1 MLQPTYNKLSEEIVD
16 ILVAK
21 TQSQNR
27 HFFRLLVAYY
37 FSKVASM
44 MRCNIDTRDRGVI
57 PVNTY
62 VLNLMPSGAGKG
74 FATNI
79 MEEEII
85 EGFRLKFLSNILPH
99 YSNTQIIALAAMR
112 QGQDASLDSDTAIDL
127 VTKEYEAL
135 GTLAFSFD
143 SGTAPAVKQMRQ
155 KLLMASA
162 GSMNLEL
169 DEVGSNLTAN
179 VEMLNTFLE
188 LYDVGKVKQKLIKNT
203 KENTRG
209 EELHGRTPTNMMLFG
224 TPTKLLDGSKTEEEF
239 KQMLETGYA
248 RRMLFGYDA
257 VINEAKQQ
265 TAEELYDALTCTNV
279 NANTTR
285 IAKIIRGL
293 ADRAKFNNVL
303 TLSKDDTI
311 HLLRYKLECEGKSMC
326 LKAHEDTKKAE
337 LRHRYYKALKL
348 AGAYA
353 FVEGNRT
360 ISKTHLDS
368 AIQLCEDSGEHFNRV
383 ICKEGAYARLA
394 RYIADI
400 GKEITQVDLIEEL
413 PFYKGSEA
421 QKKDLLSL
429 AVAWGYKNNII
440 IRRSYIDDIEFL
452 SGEALKETD
461 INNIQVA
468 YGTNITEGFKQ
479 HNTQFNQLHK
489 LTGATGIHYTAH
501 TFVGDYRSSDKA
513 IPGFDLLILDIDSGC
528 SLNSAKEL
536 LADYK
541 CLIATTKRHTAEHNR
556 FRVIL
561 PMSHYLKLSSKDYS
575 KFMENVF
582 NWLPF
587 DTDTATKD
595 IARKWMSAG
604 NSEHFYNEGE
614 LIDAT
619 LFIPQTKKARKQEQK
634 ILDNQGMTNMER
646 WFVDKIE
653 IGNRATLL
661 IRYGFMLMDN
671 GYPEDA
677 IRNML
682 VSFNEQ
688 IKDPISPEEIHSKI
702 MPSIQKKIL
711 KKEVRDEQ

>member
-1 MLQPTYNKLSEEIVD
+1 MPHSKYFKLSEEVVD

-44 MRCNIDTRDRGVI
+44 MRTNIDTRDRGVI

-74 FATNI
+74 FSTNI
-79 MEEEII
+79 MEEDVI
-85 EGFRLKFLSNILPH
+85 EGFRLRFLQHILPH
-99 YSNTQIIALAAMR
+99 YSNLQIIKLASNR
-112 QGQDASLDSDTAIDL
+112 QTIDPTLDSTQANDL
-127 VTKEYEAL
+127 VQKEYDAL

-155 KLLMASA
+155 KLLMANA

-188 LYDVGKVKQKLIKNT
+188 LYDVGKVKQKLTKNT

-209 EELHGRTPTNMMLFG
+209 EELMGKTPTNMMLFG

-248 RRMLFGYDA
+248 RRMLFGFEST
-257 VINEAKQQ
+257 ISTGKRQ
-265 TAEELYDALTCTNV
+265 TAEELYNALTCTNV
-279 NANTTR
+279 DTNIKR
-285 IAKIIRGL
+285 IEKLISNL
-293 ADRAKFNNVL
+293 ADINKFNTVL

-311 HLLRYKLECEGKSMC
+311 HLLKYKIICEEAAEF

-337 LRHRYYKALKL
+337 LAHRYYKALKL

-353 FVEGNRT
+353 FVEG
-360 ISKTHLDS
+360 SKTITRIHLDS

-394 RYIADI
+394 RYIAEI
-400 GKEITQVDLIEEL
+400 GKEVTQVDLIEEL
-413 PFYKGSEA
+413 PFYKGSES
-421 QKKDLLSL
+421 QKKDLLKL

-440 IRRSYIDDIEFL
+440 IRRTYVDDIEFL
-452 SGEALKETD
+452 SGESLKETD
-461 INNIQVA
+461 INKLQVA
-468 YGTNITEGFKQ
+468 YSNDITEGFEL
-479 HNTQFNQLHK
+479 NTTDFGQLHK
-489 LTGATGIHYTAH
+489 LTGAKDMHYTAH
-501 TFVGDYRSSDKA
+501 TFIGNYRSGDKA
-513 IPGFDLLILDIDSGC
+513 IPGFDLLILDIDGGC

-536 LADYK
+536 LSDFR
-541 CLIATTKRHTAEHNR
+541 CLFATTKRHTTEHNR

-561 PMSHYLKLSSKDYS
+561 PMSHYLKLTPKDYS

-587 DTDTATKD
+587 DCDTATKD
-595 IARKWMSAG
+595 IARKWMSYDK
-604 NSEHFYNEGE
+604 SQHHYNDGE

-619 LFIPQTKKARKQEQK
+619 LFIPQTKKAREQEQK
-634 ILDNQGMTNMER
+634 ILDAQGMNNMER
-646 WFVDKIE
+646 WFSGKIE
-653 IGNRATLL
+653 IGNRATMLV
-661 IRYGFMLMDN
+661 RYGFMLMDN

-682 VSFNEQ
+682 VAFNDQ

-702 MPSIQKKIL
+702 MPSIQKKIIQ
-711 KKEVRDEQ
+711 KEIE

>member
-1 MLQPTYNKLSEEIVD
+1 MSNPQYFKLSEEIVD

-44 MRCNIDTRDRGVI
+44 MRTNIDTRDRGVI

-74 FATNI
+74 FSTNI
-79 MEEEII
+79 MEEDII
-85 EGFRLKFLSNILPH
+85 EGFRLKFLNDILPH
-99 YSNTQIIALAAMR
+99 YSNAQIVALACER
-112 QGQDASLDSDTAIDL
+112 QNKDITLDSETAIDQ
-127 VTKEYEAL
+127 VTKEYESL
-135 GTLAFSFD
+135 GNLAFSFD

-169 DEVGSNLTAN
+169 DEVGSNLTSN

-188 LYDVGKVKQKLIKNT
+188 LYDVGKVKQKLTKNT

-209 EELHGRTPTNMMLFG
+209 EELIGRTPTNMMLFG
-224 TPTKLLDGSKTEEEF
+224 TPTKLLDGSKVEEEF

-248 RRMLFGYDA
+248 RRMLFGYDS
-257 VINEAKQQ
+257 VVDSIKPQ

-279 NANTTR
+279 DANTTR
-285 IAKIIRGL
+285 IAKLIRNL
-293 ADRAKFNNVL
+293 ADRTKFNSVL
-303 TLSKDDTI
+303 TLSKENTI
-311 HLLRYKLECEGKSMC
+311 HLLKYKLKCEADSIE

-353 FVEGNRT
+353 FVEGSRAINQA
-360 ISKTHLDS
+360 HLDS

-394 RYIADI
+394 RYIAEV
-400 GKEITQVDLIEEL
+400 GKEVTQVDLLEEL
-413 PFYKGSEA
+413 PFYKGSES

-440 IRRSYIDDIEFL
+440 IRKTYIDDIEFL

-461 INNIQVA
+461 INDIQVA
-468 YGTNITEGFKQ
+468 YSNDITENFTQ
-479 HNTQFNQLHK
+479 HNTQFSQLHK
-489 LTGATGIHYTAH
+489 LTNAENIHYTAH
-501 TFVGDYRSSDKA
+501 TFVNNYRSSDKA
-513 IPGFDLLILDIDSGC
+513 IPGFDLLVLDIDDGC

-536 LADYK
+536 LSDYK
-541 CLIATTKRHTAEHNR
+541 CLFATTKRHTAKHNR

-561 PMSHYLKLSSKDYS
+561 PMSHYLKLSPKDYS

-595 IARKWMSAG
+595 IARKWMSFDKG
-604 NSEHFYNEGE
+604 EYHYNDGE

-619 LFIPQTKKARKQEQK
+619 LFIPQTKKAREQEQK
-634 ILDNQGMTNMER
+634 ILDAQGMNNMER
-646 WFVDKIE
+646 WFSGKIE
-653 IGNRATLL
+653 IGNRATML

-682 VSFNEQ
+682 VTFNEH
-688 IKDPISPEEIHSKI
+688 IKEPINPEEIHSKI

-711 KKEVRDEQ
+711 KKEIE